1 MTDVAFQP
9 YTPWPFRGRPRP
21 DELFSSWFLRAAHAM
36 TIKPYALGHIS
47 WRSTPPPLTRDIDG
61 CADDNVIA
69 TMARA
74 TVTPL
79 EQARR
84 TLLSVYEGYLFEKH
98 QPLGRTTW
106 ILPIGVRARRRY
118 HPGLQFCPAC
128 MEARPYFRCLWRV
141 GWATVCTTHR
151 LRLLDRCSQCSSVLS
166 PFQASDP
173 FICHQCRVAFADN
186 ERRPASDLSV
196 NFQTQQEKFL
206 ADGWAQLG
214 NSAFPYSVQYFQTV
228 RHVARVIAKGP
239 RAAGFRAAITS
250 RWGGDDAPFRP
261 SLLREAEGLEID
273 DRHRLFDLVARTMHD
288 WPHRFVEAAQAAQ
301 LWKSWAIRDDPCPPF
316 AYADLVS
323 AQLVRSNYSP
333 SVEEVQS
340 AAGYLRRQNPTF
352 TRKDLIQLLG
362 DSENIAVVF
371 RQERRRR
378 RSLFMAA
385 ARRSLI

>member
-1 MTDVAFQP
+1 
-9 YTPWPFRGRPRP
+9 
-21 DELFSSWFLRAAHAM
+21 
-36 TIKPYALGHIS
+36 
-47 WRSTPPPLTRDIDG
+47 
-61 CADDNVIA
+61 
-69 TMARA
+69 
-74 TVTPL
+74 
-79 EQARR
+79 
-84 TLLSVYEGYLFEKH
+84 
-98 QPLGRTTW
+98 
-106 ILPIGVRARRRY
+106 
-118 HPGLQFCPAC
+118 
-128 MEARPYFRCLWRV
+128 
-141 GWATVCTTHR
+141 
-151 LRLLDRCSQCSSVLS
+151 
-166 PFQASDP
+166 
-173 FICHQCRVAFADN
+173 
-186 ERRPASDLSV
+186 V